1 MDKEI
6 LEREY
11 NGAFVAALQDYGA
24 SCKKLRE
31 VCVSILTSILKN
43 APGEKIDFNDYDD
56 VNPTICYDGGRHP
69 EYASNMFSDVWGM
82 KLQRGKIVFEIDEDD
97 SYEIDKV
104 PVEDIAALVDT
115 FVPVL
120 LDSEE

>member
-56 VNPTICYDGGRHP
+56 VNPTIGYDGGRHP
-69 EYASNMFSDVWGM
+69 EYASDMFSDVWGM
-82 KLQRGKIVFEIDEDD
+82 KLQMGKIVFEIDEDD
-97 SYEIDKV
+97 SYEIDRV

-115 FVPVL
+115 LVPVL